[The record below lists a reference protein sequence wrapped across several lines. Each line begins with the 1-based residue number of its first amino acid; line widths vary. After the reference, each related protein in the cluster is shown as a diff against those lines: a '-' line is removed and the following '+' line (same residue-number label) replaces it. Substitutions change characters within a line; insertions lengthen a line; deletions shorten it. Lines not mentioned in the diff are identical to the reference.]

1 MLGTNI
7 LTLGLYWLVGSIYMF
22 MDITNWPRWIR
33 KYKVQPGIN
42 EPVDKKRLFT
52 VRRVVI

>member
-52 VRRVVI
+52 VRRVII